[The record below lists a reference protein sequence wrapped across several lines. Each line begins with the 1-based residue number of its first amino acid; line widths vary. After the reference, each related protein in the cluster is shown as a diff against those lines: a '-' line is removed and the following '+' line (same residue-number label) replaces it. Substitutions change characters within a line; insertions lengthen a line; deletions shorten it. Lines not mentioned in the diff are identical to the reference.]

1 MEINLGGKTALV
13 TGGAAGI
20 GRACAQLLAEAGA
33 RVAVADIN
41 LQGAQETVAPLE
53 GGVAVRCDIGSPSD
67 VSDMCET
74 VVSTCGGVDILV
86 NNAGLISFKRGIG
99 ALSIDEWARMLDV
112 NLRGAFLVC
121 QELAEH
127 MKRRGSGKII
137 NLSSMAARV
146 GGIEVG
152 LHYSV
157 SKAGLI
163 GFTRSLAKEMG
174 PFGVNVNAVAPGFI
188 KTEPVKRQLE
198 GREQTYTAQIPLG
211 RLGQPMDV
219 AKVVLFLASSLSD
232 YLTGLV
238 IDINGGMYMG

>member
-174 PFGVNVNAVAPGFI
+174 PFGVNVNAVAPGFTQ
-188 KTEPVKRQLE
+188 TEPVKRQLE

>member
-1 MEINLGGKTALV
+1 MESNLGGKTALV

-53 GGVAVRCDIGSPSD
+53 GGIAVRCDIGSPSD
-67 VSDMCET
+67 ISEMCKT
-74 VVSTCGGVDILV
+74 VLSTCGGVDILV
-86 NNAGLISFKRGIG
+86 NNAGIISFKRGIG

-121 QELAEH
+121 QGLAEH
-127 MKRRGSGKII
+127 MKRRGSGKIV

-174 PFGVNVNAVAPGFI
+174 PFGVNVNAVAPGF
-188 KTEPVKRQLE
+188 TQTQPVKRQLE

-211 RLGQPMDV
+211 RLGQPVDV

>member
-33 RVAVADIN
+33 RVVVADIN

-74 VVSTCGGVDILV
+74 VLSTCGGVDILV

-99 ALSIDEWARMLDV
+99 ALSIDEWAGMLNV

-121 QELAEH
+121 QGLTEH

-174 PFGVNVNAVAPGFI
+174 PFGVNVNAVAPGF
-188 KTEPVKRQLE
+188 TQTQPVKRQLE

>member
-33 RVAVADIN
+33 RVTVADIN

-74 VVSTCGGVDILV
+74 VLSTCGGVDILV

-174 PFGVNVNAVAPGFI
+174 PFGVNVNAVAPGF
-188 KTEPVKRQLE
+188 TQTQPVKRQLE